1 MKRDSLEM
9 RGESG
14 KESDFQEP
22 SSDESVLSPPPQ
34 PGTEAPVPTGLKKD
48 KGREK
53 SEETHSDHDL
63 LDYRR
68 AAEGDT
74 EAFERLVLRHQ
85 DKVYSRIYFMVRHR
99 ETASDLAQEAF
110 FKAWKGLPKFRGE
123 SLFSTWLARIA
134 VNVTHHYFEKQRAQK
149 RAGKEV
155 SIDAPLRALDGDA
168 TFEISDSTHL
178 PEEWAMRNERQ
189 QQILEAVASLE
200 PEFREA
206 LALRELH
213 QLSYQEIAEELDL
226 AVGTVKSKIFRARK
240 ALQEKL
246 KGIL

>member
-1 MKRDSLEM
+1 MG
-9 RGESG
+9 GESG
-14 KESDFQEP
+14 NQSDFPEAVG
-22 SSDESVLSPPPQ
+22 SESVLDSSPRAESAAMVPDSASRNEESAARAVPPAD
-34 PGTEAPVPTGLKKD
+34 P
-48 KGREK
+48 
-53 SEETHSDHDL
+53 DL
-63 LDYRR
+63 LDCRR
-68 AAEGDT
+68 AAEGDAA
-74 EAFERLVLRHQ
+74 AFERLVLRHQ
-85 DKVYSRIYFMVRHR
+85 DKVFSRIYFMVRHR
-99 ETASDLAQEAF
+99 ETAADLTQEAL
-110 FKAWKGLPKFRGE
+110 FKAWKGLPKFRGD
-123 SLFSTWLARIA
+123 SLFTTWLSRVAI
-134 VNVTHHYFEKQRAQK
+134 NVTHHHFEKQRAQK
-149 RAGKEV
+149 RARREV
-155 SIDAPLRALDGDA
+155 SIDAPLRTLGEDA

-226 AVGTVKSKIFRARK
+226 AVGTVKSKIFRARQ